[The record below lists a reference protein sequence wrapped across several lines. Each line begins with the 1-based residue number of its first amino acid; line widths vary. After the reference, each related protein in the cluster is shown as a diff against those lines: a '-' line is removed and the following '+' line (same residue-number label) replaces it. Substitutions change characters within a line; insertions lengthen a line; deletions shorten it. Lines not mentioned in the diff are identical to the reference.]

1 MRACIGYTEAVG
13 SFAMMIPRL
22 LKLVSFALSA
32 FAAITLAQ
40 DARAPLSL
48 KGLDGK
54 PVEVLAT
61 EGKKAVV
68 LFFVSPYCPTS
79 NNFGPEMKGI
89 EDDFAADFAFR
100 YLHSDSSVKAAD
112 ILQHASMMGFESPVL
127 DDTAQV
133 LAKKLGAKI
142 TPEVIVLDPAGTL
155 LYQGRLNDLYL
166 GPTKRQRE
174 VKVHDLRDALAA
186 IKAGVPVPTPRTEAV
201 GCKITGVE

>member
-1 MRACIGYTEAVG
+1 MIMSPPLPIQQAALAFFLIAPTV
-13 SFAMMIPRL
+13 FAQGE
-22 LKLVSFALSA
+22 
-32 FAAITLAQ
+32 TL
-40 DARAPLSL
+40 PLSL

-61 EGKKAVV
+61 AGKKAVV

-79 NNFGPEMKGI
+79 NNFGPEMKEI
-89 EDDFAADFAFR
+89 EDDFADAFAFR

-133 LAKKLGAKI
+133 VAKKLGAKI

-155 LYQGRLNDLYL
+155 LYQGRINDLYL

-186 IKAGVPVPTPRTEAV
+186 IKAGVPVATPRTEAV

>member
-1 MRACIGYTEAVG
+1 MTL
-13 SFAMMIPRL
+13 PRSITL
-22 LKLVSFALSA
+22 AALAFSLFISSA
-32 FAAITLAQ
+32 FAQ
-40 DARAPLSL
+40 DAAAPLSL

-61 EGKKAVV
+61 AGKKAVV

-89 EDDFAADFAFR
+89 EDDFADAFAFR

-127 DDTAQV
+127 DDTARV
-133 LAKKLGAKI
+133 VAKKLGAKI
-142 TPEVIVLDPAGTL
+142 TPEVIVLDAAGTV
-155 LYQGRLNDLYL
+155 LYQGRINDLYL

-174 VKVHDLRDALAA
+174 VKMHDLRDALAA

>member
-1 MRACIGYTEAVG
+1 MSPPLPIQLAALALFLIAPTV
-13 SFAMMIPRL
+13 FAQGETP
-22 LKLVSFALSA
+22 
-32 FAAITLAQ
+32 
-40 DARAPLSL
+40 PLSL

-61 EGKKAVV
+61 AGKKAVV

-89 EDDFAADFAFR
+89 EDDFASDFTFR

-133 LAKKLGAKI
+133 VAKKLGAKI

-155 LYQGRLNDLYL
+155 LYQGRINDLYL

>member
-1 MRACIGYTEAVG
+1 MTL
-13 SFAMMIPRL
+13 PRSI
-22 LKLVSFALSA
+22 KLGALAFSLFISSA
-32 FAAITLAQ
+32 FAQ
-40 DARAPLSL
+40 DAATPLSL
-48 KGLDGK
+48 NGLDGN

-61 EGKKAVV
+61 AGKKAVV

-79 NNFGPEMKGI
+79 NNFGPEMKAI
-89 EDDFAADFAFR
+89 EGDFADDFAFR

-133 LAKKLGAKI
+133 VAKKLGAKI
-142 TPEVIVLDPAGTL
+142 TPEVIVLDSAGTV
-155 LYQGRLNDLYL
+155 LYQGRINDLYL

-174 VKVHDLRDALAA
+174 VKTNDLRDALAA
-186 IKAGVPVPTPRTEAV
+186 VKAGAPVATPKTEAV

>member
-1 MRACIGYTEAVG
+1 MTLSR
-13 SFAMMIPRL
+13 SIPLAALAFYL
-22 LKLVSFALSA
+22 LVPSTF
-32 FAAITLAQ
+32 AQ
-40 DARAPLSL
+40 DSTPPLSL

-61 EGKKAVV
+61 AGKKAVV

-79 NNFGPEMKGI
+79 NNFGPEMKAI
-89 EDDFAADFAFR
+89 EGDFAEDFAFR
-100 YLHSDSSVKAAD
+100 YLHSDSSVKPAD

-133 LAKKLGAKI
+133 VAKKLGAKI
-142 TPEVIVLDPAGTL
+142 TPEVIVLDSAGTV
-155 LYQGRLNDLYL
+155 LYQGRINDLYL

-174 VKVHDLRDALAA
+174 VKTNDLRDALAA
-186 IKAGVPVPTPRTEAV
+186 IKAGTPVATPRTEAV